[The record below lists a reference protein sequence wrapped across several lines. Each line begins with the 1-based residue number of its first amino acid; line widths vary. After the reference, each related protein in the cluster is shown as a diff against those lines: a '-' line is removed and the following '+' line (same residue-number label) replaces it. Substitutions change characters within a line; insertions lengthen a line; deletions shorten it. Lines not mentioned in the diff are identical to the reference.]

1 LLIVRRAFDGR
12 SNDLRSIAPRTTNDS
27 VIAHGVVTRRFVGAA
42 GAAPCDTVTVRPAM
56 VTVVLRAEEVADAE
70 NAIVAG
76 PVPEAGAVIVNHVA
90 PLVAVHG
97 QPAVAVR
104 VTEPAPPPA
113 ARLTVVGDTAN
124 EQAF

>member
-1 LLIVRRAFDGR
+1 
-12 SNDLRSIAPRTTNDS
+12 
-27 VIAHGVVTRRFVGAA
+27 
-42 GAAPCDTVTVRPAM
+42 M
-56 VTVVLRAEEVADAE
+56 VTVVLRAEDVADAE
-70 NAIVAG
+70 NAIVAE
-76 PVPEAGAVIVNHVA
+76 PALDAGAAIVIHVA

-113 ARLTVVGDTAN
+113 ERLTVVGDTAN